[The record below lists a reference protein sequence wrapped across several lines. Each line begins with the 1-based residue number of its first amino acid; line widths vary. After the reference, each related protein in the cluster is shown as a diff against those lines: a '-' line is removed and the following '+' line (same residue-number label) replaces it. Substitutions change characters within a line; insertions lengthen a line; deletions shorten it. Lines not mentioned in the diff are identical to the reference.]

1 MSAIIRSESSLT
13 DDGKPEMSKRTEQAQ
28 AQAVLTPEQVK
39 TRLHEQGTTLK
50 EWAKKHGYPYQTVSH
65 VVRGINRGNY
75 GLGYRIAVALG
86 MKQ

>member
-1 MSAIIRSESSLT
+1 MSVTIRSESSLT
-13 DDGKPEMSKRTEQAQ
+13 DEGKPEMSKRTEQ

-39 TRLHEQGTTLK
+39 TRLREQGTTLK
-50 EWAKKHGYPYQTVSH
+50 DWAKKNGYPYQTVSH
-65 VVRGINRGNY
+65 VVRGINRGTF